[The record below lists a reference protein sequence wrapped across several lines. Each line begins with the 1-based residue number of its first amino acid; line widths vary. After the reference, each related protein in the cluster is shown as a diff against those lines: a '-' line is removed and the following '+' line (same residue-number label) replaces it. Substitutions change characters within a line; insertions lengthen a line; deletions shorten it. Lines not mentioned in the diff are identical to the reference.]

1 MIKEKELYK
10 ELTPL
15 MSCEDYTVSNE
26 SYELLHNKKYDM
38 LVTLPVPIDL
48 ENYYE
53 SEDYISHTNSKKSL
67 IDKLYQTVRKYTL
80 IKKVNL
86 INSFKSKEKTILDV
100 GCGTGDFLVACK
112 KKGWYVNGVE
122 PNVKARQIALQ
133 NLKEV
138 KETLRQ
144 FSFETYDVITLWHVL
159 EHVENLNEYILELK
173 KLLNPN
179 GVLIIAVPN
188 YKSFDAKYYNE
199 HWAAYDV
206 PRHLWHFSQTSIKN
220 LFKNVNMEVVQT
232 KPMKFD
238 SYYVSLL
245 SEKYKTG
252 MASYIKP
259 FWIGFKSNLKAK
271 STSEYSSL
279 IYIIKNCKN

>member
-206 PRHLWHFSQTSIKN
+206 PRHLWHFDKKSIKSLFSTFQFLLQKTN
-220 LFKNVNMEVVQT
+220 PMWFDAFYVAMLSEKIQKKSFSFIKGIFIGFLSNTSGLLKKQFSSHIYTFKNV
-232 KPMKFD
+232 
-238 SYYVSLL
+238 
-245 SEKYKTG
+245 
-252 MASYIKP
+252 
-259 FWIGFKSNLKAK
+259 
-271 STSEYSSL
+271 
-279 IYIIKNCKN
+279 